1 MDSLSKPAASNPSPP
16 HSDRLIQSFWLP
28 IHLLPYH
35 LLVLLQIVKVLV
47 KASLNFML
55 VLKRIAR
62 ESNNTSIAFKKC
74 YHAGGKNGCLHFPLN
89 VVYRC

>member
-55 VLKRIAR
+55 V
-62 ESNNTSIAFKKC
+62 
-74 YHAGGKNGCLHFPLN
+74 
-89 VVYRC
+89 